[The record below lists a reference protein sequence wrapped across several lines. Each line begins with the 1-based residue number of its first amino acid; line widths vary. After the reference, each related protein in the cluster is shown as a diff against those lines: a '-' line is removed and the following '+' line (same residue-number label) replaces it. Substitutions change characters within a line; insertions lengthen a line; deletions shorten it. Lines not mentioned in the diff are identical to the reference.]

1 MRWLALLLLGL
12 CLALAGAS
20 KPLTATEV
28 PEGWSEPEYAPEANS
43 QQSSSSSAATTPTLV
58 EVYSTKD
65 SVAEKKSASSATS
78 STASKA
84 KATKFSGSSSD
95 GSSSGGGAGGEVQMV
110 INGQRVSMYPAAVI
124 PGPWFGSFSTR
135 MDGMGYSIPPYA
147 FDPNNY
153 ARLGPYRAL
162 TNKYSDG
169 TSYPLNMQKYDDFPY
184 TYGGQWAGPTTA
196 EYVAPLSL
204 VQEGEDFHQEEED
217 YDDEADDDY

>member
-1 MRWLALLLLGL
+1 MRSLALLLGL
-12 CLALAGAS
+12 CLALTGAS
-20 KPLTATEV
+20 KPLTASEV
-28 PEGWSEPEYAPEANS
+28 PEGWAEPEYAPEAS
-43 QQSSSSSAATTPTLV
+43 ARQSSPSSTTTTPTLV
-58 EVYSTKD
+58 EVHASKD
-65 SVAEKKSASSATS
+65 SVAEKKSASS
-78 STASKA
+78 TASKSQS
-84 KATKFSGSSSD
+84 TKFSGSSSD
-95 GSSSGGGAGGEVQMV
+95 GSAGGEVQMV

-196 EYVAPLSL
+196 EYVAPLSF
-204 VQEGEDFHQEEED
+204 VQEGEDFHQDQD
-217 YDDEADDDY
+217 YDDADADDDSY